1 MGFFSV
7 IKIKDQCPNCK
18 KNTGLTIQF
27 KYGENWMHQYNIGD
41 NIIWGQNNIGKKV
54 SGCILV
60 SAISE
65 ECPICNECNDYVVE
79 IKNNVIQR
87 VYVDEIQL
95 SSENKGYR
103 E

>member
-27 KYGENWMHQYNIGD
+27 KYGE
-41 NIIWGQNNIGKKV
+41 K
-54 SGCILV
+54 
-60 SAISE
+60 
-65 ECPICNECNDYVVE
+65 
-79 IKNNVIQR
+79 R

-95 SSENKGYR
+95 SSESKGYR